1 LAKGPGRIYTCLARD
16 TRCSDHAADPGSL
29 FRWPLFF
36 KNRERFHIVDR
47 AILERLVNL
56 GRHKKVSPLSV
67 RNMNHLFGKVLSLL
81 GPLSTNPHFARPWKS
96 NLVSFNLDAN
106 AIVNKHLETVD

>member
-1 LAKGPGRIYTCLARD
+1 L
-16 TRCSDHAADPGSL
+16 ADPLDDPVSL
-29 FRWPLFF
+29 FRWPDFL
-36 KNRERFHIVDR
+36 KQWVRFHFVGQPFF
-47 AILERLVNL
+47 ERLVNL

-81 GPLSTNPHFARPWKS
+81 GPLFTNPHFARPWKS

-106 AIVNKHLETVD
+106 PIVNEHLEPVD